1 MIKRRLSISMPLM
14 GKRGMIVSSLLLLV
28 VLTLT
33 LAACASPTSA
43 SIPTIT
49 LTPAK
54 TVATTPTLTPK
65 ATPTVAPAPTPT
77 PKATSTVAPA
87 AKPSGPVDAKWIE
100 PQVNGDT
107 VSIPVSEIE
116 RNWNT
121 RFKLQ
126 TADGDIVTMAYI
138 LNGVIYVRASI
149 CPPCRSLGFTLT
161 GDVLSCDTC
170 GTRFSGSTGDGISGA
185 CVKYPKAAVS
195 YTISDSNV
203 VMSKADIVTAHQN
216 TLKPGW
222 P

>member
-1 MIKRRLSISMPLM
+1 MLKRRLSFSMPSM
-14 GKRGMIVSSLLLLV
+14 GKGGMIVLSLLLLV

-65 ATPTVAPAPTPT
+65 ATP
-77 PKATSTVAPA
+77 TVAPA

-149 CPPCRSLGFTLT
+149 CPPCRSLGFTLN
-161 GDVLSCDTC
+161 GDILVCDTC
-170 GTRFSGSTGDGISGA
+170 GTQFKASTGEGISGA
-185 CVKYPKAAVS
+185 CVKYPKAAVK
-195 YTISDSNV
+195 YEITDGKV
-203 VMSKADIVTAHQN
+203 VMTKADLVTAYQN
-216 TLKPGW
+216 TLKTGW